1 MSNVFSE
8 KEEKILKTFEKTIPK
23 MTELERE
30 KLLSFGEGILFVKEK
45 KISQLRREAIKMLE
59 TVDETIEKLCGFIQE
74 GLESDLTA
82 NDCGNLPDLIKALAE
97 LISARAI
104 NY

>member
-1 MSNVFSE
+1 MHQNSSPKDCGRMDQVISSE
-8 KEEKILKTFEKTIPK
+8 IQ
-23 MTELERE
+23 ER
-30 KLLSFGEGILFVKEK
+30 GE
-45 KISQLRREAIKMLE
+45 KMLE
-59 TVDETIEKLCGFIQE
+59 TVDETIKKLCGFIQE

>member
-1 MSNVFSE
+1 
-8 KEEKILKTFEKTIPK
+8 
-23 MTELERE
+23 
-30 KLLSFGEGILFVKEK
+30 
-45 KISQLRREAIKMLE
+45 MLE

-74 GLESDLTA
+74 ELESDLTA

>member
-1 MSNVFSE
+1 MKQVQR
-8 KEEKILKTFEKTIPK
+8 KENDGVHQNSSQKDCGRMDQVIS
-23 MTELERE
+23 LEIQER
-30 KLLSFGEGILFVKEK
+30 GE
-45 KISQLRREAIKMLE
+45 KMLE
-59 TVDETIEKLCGFIQE
+59 TVDETIEKLCGFVQE

>member
-1 MSNVFSE
+1 MHQNSSSKDRERMAQVIS
-8 KEEKILKTFEKTIPK
+8 
-23 MTELERE
+23 LEIQER
-30 KLLSFGEGILFVKEK
+30 GE
-45 KISQLRREAIKMLE
+45 KMLE
-59 TVDETIEKLCGFIQE
+59 TVDETIEKLCGFVQE

-82 NDCGNLPDLIKALAE
+82 NDCGDLPEMVKALAE

>member
-1 MSNVFSE
+1 
-8 KEEKILKTFEKTIPK
+8 
-23 MTELERE
+23 
-30 KLLSFGEGILFVKEK
+30 
-45 KISQLRREAIKMLE
+45 MLE
-59 TVDETIEKLCGFIQE
+59 TVDETIKKLCGFIQE

-97 LISARAI
+97 LISARTITRTI

>member
-1 MSNVFSE
+1 
-8 KEEKILKTFEKTIPK
+8 
-23 MTELERE
+23 
-30 KLLSFGEGILFVKEK
+30 
-45 KISQLRREAIKMLE
+45 MLE

-104 NY
+104 NYGL

>member
-1 MSNVFSE
+1 MHQNSSS
-8 KEEKILKTFEKTIPK
+8 KDCGRMEKILKTLGCLQEKNNP
-23 MTELERE
+23 ER
-30 KLLSFGEGILFVKEK
+30 GE
-45 KISQLRREAIKMLE
+45 KMLE
-59 TVDETIEKLCGFIQE
+59 TVDETIEKLCGFVQE

-82 NDCGNLPDLIKALAE
+82 NDCGDLPEMVKALAE

>member
-1 MSNVFSE
+1 MKQVQR
-8 KEEKILKTFEKTIPK
+8 KENDGVHQNSSSKDRGRMAQVIS
-23 MTELERE
+23 LEIQER
-30 KLLSFGEGILFVKEK
+30 GE
-45 KISQLRREAIKMLE
+45 KMLE
-59 TVDETIEKLCGFIQE
+59 TVDETIEKLCGFVQE

-82 NDCGNLPDLIKALAE
+82 NDCGDLPEMVKALAE

>member
-1 MSNVFSE
+1 MHQNSSSKDCGRMAQVIS
-8 KEEKILKTFEKTIPK
+8 
-23 MTELERE
+23 LEIQER
-30 KLLSFGEGILFVKEK
+30 GE
-45 KISQLRREAIKMLE
+45 KMLE
-59 TVDETIEKLCGFIQE
+59 TVDETIKKLCGFIQE

-97 LISARAI
+97 LISARTI